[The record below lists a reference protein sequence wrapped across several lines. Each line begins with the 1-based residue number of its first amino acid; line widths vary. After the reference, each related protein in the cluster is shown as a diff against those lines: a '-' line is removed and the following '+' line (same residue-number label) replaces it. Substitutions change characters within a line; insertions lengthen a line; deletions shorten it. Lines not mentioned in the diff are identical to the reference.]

1 MLDHGG
7 RVQTSR
13 QGDHPAYVRLD
24 PVHVVNAQD
33 PEVAQ
38 SHARHTAVNE
48 EARIGAVFVF
58 VSHTCVGFAWRWRG
72 AICLRI

>member
-7 RVQTSR
+7 RVQTSW
-13 QGDHPAYVRLD
+13 QGDHPANVRLD

-38 SHARHTAVNE
+38 THARHTAVNE
-48 EARIGAVFVF
+48 ETRISTIFVF
-58 VSHTCVGFAWRWRG
+58 VGHTCVGLAW
-72 AICLRI
+72 